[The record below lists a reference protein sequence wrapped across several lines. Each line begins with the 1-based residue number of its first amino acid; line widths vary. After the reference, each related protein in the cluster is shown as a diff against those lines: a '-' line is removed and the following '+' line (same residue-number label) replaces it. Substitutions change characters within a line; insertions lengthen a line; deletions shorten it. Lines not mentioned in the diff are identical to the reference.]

1 MTAALKPPPMVVELV
16 MGYAPAAWATLIS
29 TWTTAS
35 APSQVVGM
43 PGYWNFW
50 PLASSAA
57 CGTYPDFST
66 VAMLIETP
74 LFCISREACPVSR
87 RGRRGHEG
95 SALPR
100 RLSLERTSLGGD
112 DGGGVPCKPPGL
124 TRADYMKY
132 AEGMQTVSPAGFV
145 CLGEFLQLP
154 IQREFARGLGVPM
167 GPGWSKTLSKA
178 GRCGQQTPSD

>member
-50 PLASSAA
+50 PLASSAT
-57 CGTYPDFST
+57 CGTYPDFWT
-66 VAMLIETP
+66 VAILIYGP
-74 LFCISREACPVSR
+74 LSSISIEACPVSG
-87 RGRRGHEG
+87 RGRGGREG

-100 RLSLERTSLGGD
+100 RVSLERTALGSGG
-112 DGGGVPCKPPGL
+112 GGGVPCKPPGL
-124 TRADYMKY
+124 TIADYMNS
-132 AEGMQTVSPAGFV
+132 AEGLQTVSPTG
-145 CLGEFLQLP
+145 
-154 IQREFARGLGVPM
+154 
-167 GPGWSKTLSKA
+167 
-178 GRCGQQTPSD
+178 D